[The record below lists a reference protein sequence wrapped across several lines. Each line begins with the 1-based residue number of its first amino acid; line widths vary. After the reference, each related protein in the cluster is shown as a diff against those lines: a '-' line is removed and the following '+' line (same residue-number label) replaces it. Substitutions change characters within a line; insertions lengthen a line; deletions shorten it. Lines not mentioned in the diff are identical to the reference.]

1 MIVMN
6 MNEAAEIKPNKGKNL
21 EIVVDG
27 ETYLRL
33 PIKTPLLTD
42 KTDLVETTRKYAGP
56 YLKPGDLLFVSEK
69 VVAVAQGRII
79 NMNDVKPTK
88 LARFLARKVRNNY
101 GTKDFKGFGHGTPM
115 AMQLF
120 IEEAGIPRVLFAAAI
135 AAITR
140 PLGIKGAFYLICGK
154 MAKSV
159 DCPMSFSIL
168 EYAHYAKLAPK
179 DPDGVAKKI
188 KAALDYETVIL
199 DANYLGA
206 FSLGKS
212 TRRLSERFIGK
223 LFRDNPLGQSDE
235 MTPICIVRKKTAS
248 A

>member
-1 MIVMN
+1 
-6 MNEAAEIKPNKGKNL
+6 MNEIREITPNKGKKL
-21 EIVVDG
+21 EIEVHG
-27 ETYLRL
+27 KGYLRL
-33 PIKTPLLTD
+33 PIKTPLLTQ
-42 KTDLVETTRKYAGP
+42 KTDLVETVRKYAGP
-56 YLKPGDLLFVSEK
+56 YLKPGDILFVSEK
-69 VVAVAQGRII
+69 VVCVTQGRII
-79 NMNDVKPTK
+79 NMNDIKPTK

-120 IEEAGIPRVLFAAAI
+120 IEEAGILRVLFAAAVS
-135 AAITR
+135 AFTR

-179 DPDGVAKKI
+179 DPDGVARKL
-188 KAALDYETVIL
+188 KAEFGNEAIIL
-199 DANYLGA
+199 DANYIGA

-212 TRRLSERFIGK
+212 TRFISEKFIGK

-235 MTPICIVRKKTAS
+235 MTPICIVRKKTGS